1 MGRVK
6 NEHYVPQSYLKA
18 FANNKEQLFVYDKIK
33 KTSYIN
39 KVNKVAAEG
48 KFFDLP
54 LPEGVS
60 IPEVEKMNKE
70 QLIEKHF
77 AEDIEGPYKNYLNQ
91 IRTRY
96 VMTVEPKGKV
106 AITEE
111 EKTELAYLI
120 TVQMLR
126 TKQHRE
132 NVGAMQ
138 SKFLQALIDGELTRK
153 SADYEHG
160 EVKVKVPEVN
170 TKILQASMLF
180 KPETTTAF
188 AKELEKHCWF
198 VLVNNTEQP
207 FYTSDNPVVRY
218 AHKRDELRSYGGI
231 ASEGVEIALP
241 ISSKLML
248 VMMERSYHS
257 HWLPTENKFFTVD
270 VVKIVDF
277 YNSLQVVHSHR
288 QIFCSENKFKLVEQI
303 KEERPEVLD
312 SRDNVEV
319 YANGKVY

>member
-1 MGRVK
+1 
-6 NEHYVPQSYLKA
+6 
-18 FANNKEQLFVYDKIK
+18 
-33 KTSYIN
+33 
-39 KVNKVAAEG
+39 
-48 KFFDLP
+48 
-54 LPEGVS
+54 
-60 IPEVEKMNKE
+60 MNKE

-218 AHKRDELRSYGGI
+218 AHKEMSLGAMVEL
-231 ASEGVEIALP
+231 
-241 ISSKLML
+241 
-248 VMMERSYHS
+248 
-257 HWLPTENKFFTVD
+257 
-270 VVKIVDF
+270 
-277 YNSLQVVHSHR
+277 LQ
-288 QIFCSENKFKLVEQI
+288 
-303 KEERPEVLD
+303 
-312 SRDNVEV
+312 
-319 YANGKVY
+319 KV